1 MGSNA
6 GPFLWQRERGRAAPY
21 LTGARGCG
29 EQMERKEAPS
39 RWRSGQRALG
49 PAERARG
56 LLPSRETAV
65 RADRVTKMAAG
76 LDSRNPAMGA
86 ARRGSVRPGAQGGAR
101 MAPVHVS
108 AGEIVRFRTKKPAAA
123 EPGGQRVDSP
133 RRGRRPHHPRDAAD
147 VEAPARKRIKCGPAD
162 IAIGEA
168 APVSRCLFP
177 PKEAPAGARGLGRLS
192 MGANVRKGKAPP
204 AGSRGG
210 A

>member
-1 MGSNA
+1 MEVGTA
-6 GPFLWQRERGRAAPY
+6 RARTGRAGQGPPPQP
-21 LTGARGCG
+21 GNCG
-29 EQMERKEAPS
+29 KS
-39 RWRSGQRALG
+39 RSSHEKG
-49 PAERARG
+49 
-56 LLPSRETAV
+56 SC
-65 RADRVTKMAAG
+65 G

-86 ARRGSVRPGAQGGAR
+86 ARRGSVRPGAQGGTR

-108 AGEIVRFRTKKPAAA
+108 AGEIVRFRTKMPAAA

-168 APVSRCLFP
+168 APVSRCPFP
-177 PKEAPAGARGLGRLS
+177 LKEAPAGARGLGRLS

-210 A
+210 ARQGSKPMGAGDSDAGQRRRVDRVPQRRRAHGKQLETA